1 MAGSFSFFTNGSKDD
16 TGVVG
21 VESCLDFWVDFW
33 MDFWMGAERDIFL
46 GGLRGLEVERG
57 MMAPSASWKVVVVG
71 FNELL
76 SA

>member
-1 MAGSFSFFTNGSKDD
+1 MGGSFSFVTNGSKDD

-21 VESCLDFWVDFW
+21 TESCLDFWVDFL
-33 MDFWMGAERDIFL
+33 MDFWMGTRSVNLD
-46 GGLRGLEVERG
+46 GLHCFEVERG

-76 SA
+76 NA